1 VELKPKNTVDL
12 WKQLKSYQDFDIIHS
27 HDIFALPGLTNEKNR
42 NSKIV
47 YTHHGVVPLR
57 YSSLRDYPAGIF
69 GIWCG
74 HYGIPKIDMAVAISN
89 YMANDLK
96 KRFKCS
102 KIINIPNGIDFDSI
116 RIQKKETNE
125 DDINIE
131 GDPKLLNVS
140 VLEPQKG
147 LDFLIKSMPTI
158 QKQLPEASLTI
169 IGSGRYENKL
179 RNYIKDLNLTDSV
192 KITGYLQDSLLYQ
205 YYNHSDI
212 IIIPSYIESFSLP
225 IIEAMS
231 FGKPVVARSASAMS
245 EHLLNSR
252 GGELFNS
259 NDPLELSEAIKNVL
273 NNYEQYSTSAKK
285 YAINFDIKKIA
296 AKHNDLYN
304 KLLQKA

>member
-1 VELKPKNTVDL
+1 
-12 WKQLKSYQDFDIIHS
+12 
-27 HDIFALPGLTNEKNR
+27 
-42 NSKIV
+42 
-47 YTHHGVVPLR
+47 
-57 YSSLRDYPAGIF
+57 
-69 GIWCG
+69 
-74 HYGIPKIDMAVAISN
+74 
-89 YMANDLK
+89 
-96 KRFKCS
+96 
-102 KIINIPNGIDFDSI
+102 
-116 RIQKKETNE
+116 
-125 DDINIE
+125 
-131 GDPKLLNVS
+131 
-140 VLEPQKG
+140 
-147 LDFLIKSMPTI
+147 MPTI